1 MFVEQLLALYNEVQ
15 AFSSRLE
22 EDRARRGSS
31 AKIENGA
38 KMARKWRESDLTAWP
53 KSKKK
58 KRKLRKEFI
67 KFIGLDY
74 SLIIGLKGR
83 RKEKVKKLINYI
95 Y

>member
-1 MFVEQLLALYNEVQ
+1 LKRIE
-15 AFSSRLE
+15 RE

-38 KMARKWRESDLTAWP
+38 KMARKWRESDLSAWP

-67 KFIGLDY
+67 KFIGLD
-74 SLIIGLKGR
+74 
-83 RKEKVKKLINYI
+83 
-95 Y
+95 

>member
-1 MFVEQLLALYNEVQ
+1 LKRIE
-15 AFSSRLE
+15 R
-22 EDRARRGSS
+22 EDRKWR
-31 AKIENGA
+31 ENGA

>member
-22 EDRARRGSS
+22 EDRERRGSS
-31 AKIENGA
+31 AKRIEREDRKWRENGA

-67 KFIGLDY
+67 KFIV
-74 SLIIGLKGR
+74 SITH
-83 RKEKVKKLINYI
+83 
-95 Y
+95 

>member
-31 AKIENGA
+31 GKRIEREEDRA
-38 KMARKWRESDLTAWP
+38 RRSKMARKWRESDLTAWP

-67 KFIGLDY
+67 KFIGLD
-74 SLIIGLKGR
+74 
-83 RKEKVKKLINYI
+83 
-95 Y
+95 

>member
-1 MFVEQLLALYNEVQ
+1 M
-15 AFSSRLE
+15 
-22 EDRARRGSS
+22 ARKWR
-31 AKIENGA
+31 ENGA